1 MLTCASERE
10 KKNLHSTNDIRKDET
25 LIFLSIR
32 FSRVLICIHFDKVVP
47 MDAKESLDIFK
58 WKITVLKPSEL
69 SIFMQHLRRLSE
81 KQKSSWH
88 LSGCLDGKYMSTPF
102 NS

>member
-1 MLTCASERE
+1 MLQKK
-10 KKNLHSTNDIRKDET
+10 KKNLHSTNDIRKDGT
-25 LIFLSIR
+25 FIFPSIR

-47 MDAKESLDIFK
+47 TDAKESLDIFK
-58 WKITVLKPSEL
+58 WKITVPSEL
-69 SIFMQHLRRLSE
+69 SIFMQHLRHLSE

-88 LSGCLDGKYMSTPF
+88 LSGSLDGKYMSPSF